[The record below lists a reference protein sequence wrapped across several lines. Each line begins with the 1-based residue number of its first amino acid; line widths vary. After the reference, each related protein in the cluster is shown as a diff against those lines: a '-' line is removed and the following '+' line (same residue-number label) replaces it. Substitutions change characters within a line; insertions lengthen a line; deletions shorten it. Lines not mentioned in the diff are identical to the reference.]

1 MSIITPCKG
10 CTDRHEACHSTC
22 EKYKDWKQEFEVLKA
37 NVTKGRSF
45 QNEIYAVQKA
55 GIKRMKTLRKSN

>member
-1 MSIITPCKG
+1 MLIITPCKG

-22 EKYKDWKQEFEVLKA
+22 EKYKDWKQEFEILKS
-37 NVTKGRSF
+37 NVAKGRSF
-45 QNEIYAVQKA
+45 QHEIDFVKKE